1 MKKNKEILKYCPNFY
16 KIINYEFDVEDY
28 ISLKLISVYQDYI
41 FKVDISNQEE
51 LKKVI
56 EIDKILSKYVEDYTF
71 RKEVKNGVLKIKVK
85 RGNDIIETLINN
97 LISLFESYE
106 VGYTR
111 NIYFA
116 RWI

>member
-106 VGYTR
+106 DGYTR